1 MNLWEELDACKF
13 EDNEYLVDHLIEVV
27 KDEGINTLEE
37 LKTYEDNYF
46 IESGMTKKDWVKW
59 YEKSFDTM
67 ADLDKVYGE
76 EAARKINSL
85 KEELKKTEDINKKI
99 ENIIKICVA
108 LEKEFCFLVEAYDLV
123 LGGEVTGVV
132 DTDIVSQ
139 TKKESNV
146 TQVVP
151 TNDDDDVKNQ
161 ILIVPNELIEVDKNK
176 NVVLCGSMRFKDHII
191 KISERL
197 KALGF
202 NPLLPEECI
211 RGEKKEIASR
221 AHFDRISN
229 PDNGIVLIVNVTKN
243 GIPNYIGPNTFA
255 EIAMGFYY
263 RKKVVLLND
272 IYHPYDDELLGWNV
286 ITLKGQLEKLR
297 EI

>member
-1 MNLWEELDACKF
+1 MYLSIATVADKLVAKMKNQIHDYIQEHKKE
-13 EDNEYLVDHLIEVV
+13 LVDTLKELIKIPSVRGETKENAPFGEECARV
-27 KDEGINTLEE
+27 LEFTKN
-37 LKTYEDNYF
+37 LYEDN
-46 IESGMTKKDWVKW
+46 G
-59 YEKSFDTM
+59 FDTE
-67 ADLDKVYGE
+67 LDREGGYLLSYYGE
-76 EAARKINSL
+76 GKRSL
-85 KEELKKTEDINKKI
+85 GIFAHAD
-99 ENIIKICVA
+99 
-108 LEKEFCFLVEAYDLV
+108 
-123 LGGEVTGVV
+123 
-132 DTDIVSQ
+132 
-139 TKKESNV
+139 
-146 TQVVP
+146 VVP
-151 TNDDDDVKNQ
+151 VNDDDDVKNQ
-161 ILIVPNELIEVDKNK
+161 ILIVPNELVEVDKNK

-197 KALGF
+197 KAFGF

-243 GIPNYIGPNTFA
+243 GIPNYIGPSTFA

-286 ITLKGQLEKLR
+286 VTLKGQLEKLR
-297 EI
+297 ELYMQ